1 MNDDKLQSKTAWAED
16 RATVR
21 TDPSTDLGAKTEEQA
36 VGIKRVAARLPLR
49 DWHESDK
56 PSRHDAV
63 TLRQDATFQL
73 ANGERFKL
81 LFTVNQD
88 RVTSRLDCPTH
99 LEPVVLPNLGL
110 HW

>member
-1 MNDDKLQSKTAWAED
+1 MNDYKLQSKTAWVED

-21 TDPSTDLGAKTEEQA
+21 TDPSTDPGAKTEERA
-36 VGIKRVAARLPLR
+36 VGMKRVAARLPLR

-63 TLRQDATFQL
+63 TLQQEAPFQL
-73 ANGERFKL
+73 ANGERLKF

-88 RVTSRLDCPTH
+88 NAASKLAEKFQLPPRVCRPSK
-99 LEPVVLPNLGL
+99 G
-110 HW
+110 